1 MFAAIIYYAR
11 KNATN
16 PPEMMIGG
24 GSTGRGNEYKKMD
37 YIRDLEKYGFQL
49 KSSDFRYSQTI
60 PTGAEEVPTG

>member
-1 MFAAIIYYAR
+1 MNLRDVQFNAYREMFAAIMYYAR

-37 YIRDLEKYGFQL
+37 YIE
-49 KSSDFRYSQTI
+49 
-60 PTGAEEVPTG
+60 